1 MIYNVVLTTVN
12 CFSQLTYSEALV
24 KLFSFG
30 RQTSYLTFY
39 FSKLEKILKMQLH
52 FRQKQAIINIELY
65 FALIFCH
72 ETVLSLR
79 MRIGFLVGSL
89 KNSLILLWGAFISS
103 LELEDQKICLDVL
116 PEFKNLLFCFFCLFC
131 FWGKVSNVV

>member
-1 MIYNVVLTTVN
+1 MIFDEMVVMCYDLYPCANN
-12 CFSQLTYSEALV
+12 CQLFSQLTYSEALV

-65 FALIFCH
+65 FALIIWH

-79 MRIGFLVGSL
+79 MRIGFLVGNL

-103 LELEDQKICLDVL
+103 LEEQLYSDIKI
-116 PEFKNLLFCFFCLFC
+116 EK
-131 FWGKVSNVV
+131 